1 MEELSNIKFN
11 LTPLMA
17 NKIVAIN
24 YLKIKLNTIE
34 KQIQEANNGDDN
46 LNLINEKEKIIKE
59 IDYHKKK
66 FIKEF
71 QKNNKEQINE
81 YLKLTKD

>member
-17 NKIVAIN
+17 DKIVAIN
-24 YLKIKLNTIE
+24 NLKIKLNTIE